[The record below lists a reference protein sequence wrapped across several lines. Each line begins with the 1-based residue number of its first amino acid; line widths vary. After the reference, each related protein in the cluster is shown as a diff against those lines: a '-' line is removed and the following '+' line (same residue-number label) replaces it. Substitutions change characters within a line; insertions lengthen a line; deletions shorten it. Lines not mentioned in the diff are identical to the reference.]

1 MISRERLR
9 QADRIA
15 KRTAFYYQYYSPIY
29 RKTKCPCSC
38 YMCGNPR
45 RQWGEKS
52 LDELKALTV
61 EEDMALSGGGMD
73 RS

>member
-1 MISRERLR
+1 
-9 QADRIA
+9 
-15 KRTAFYYQYYSPIY
+15 
-29 RKTKCPCSC
+29 
-38 YMCGNPR
+38 MCGNPR